1 MQSSSQNVTDNKPT
15 PSFLQAGCPSCHPT
29 NSVKALKGIIS
40 VYCKAK
46 ITTQKQADS
55 RQHQKLTAVSNSLY
69 LIHSLM
75 TAAAVDA
82 FVVQEHQTSVK
93 ANPELPTEL
102 QVITTLTQQTLT
114 SKYTRL

>member
-1 MQSSSQNVTDNKPT
+1 MIESE
-15 PSFLQAGCPSCHPT
+15 AR
-29 NSVKALKGIIS
+29 
-40 VYCKAK
+40 
-46 ITTQKQADS
+46 DS

-114 SKYTRL
+114 SKYTRLWNDLYCVEWDIKP